1 MPTSLRLFSRAP
13 CTRIM
18 SWLST
23 TCSAGRPSVVS
34 GMLIVSPSVGRA
46 RPRGARVGPAGGGA
60 RPSGGSTLLPD
71 LLDPDQVA
79 RGVAEGAVADA
90 VGLVDRLLD
99 DLGAAGLQPVEDA
112 VEVGGGQHGAGVG

>member
-18 SWLST
+18 SWLSA

-34 GMLIVSPSVGRA
+34 GMLIVSPSVCRA

-60 RPSGGSTLLPD
+60 RPSGGSAQLPV
-71 LLDPDQVA
+71 LLDPDQDARRESVDDVTAVVA
-79 RGVAEGAVADA
+79 PVS
-90 VGLVDRLLD
+90 RLMYAPD
-99 DLGAAGLQPVEDA
+99 SAG
-112 VEVGGGQHGAGVG
+112 